1 VNVKEAWA
9 SARQAPVRAGGA
21 KLSMLRRGRH
31 PMECWRGTA
40 WNHDPTWRGI
50 RTSRANQLWV
60 ADFTHLATW
69 ACFVY
74 VAFGIDVFA
83 RRIVGWR
90 VARTMSTTL
99 VLDALD

>member
-1 VNVKEAWA
+1 
-9 SARQAPVRAGGA
+9 
-21 KLSMLRRGRH
+21 MLRRGRH